1 MPLHVVS
8 YSIVKGNN
16 IHSPCDDPKW
26 YEAYWPVRTSRWEMP
41 WRRANG
47 LEARSPIVRAPLARG
62 TFVRE
67 AIVREHQVLV
77 TLCCAMQC
85 TKISEIDTDH
95 SWQVLSRDSK
105 NVSFF
110 SLSIIEMQ
118 NLWDLHVLKLR
129 WSWQW
134 WKCNKYVVHSEKK
147 IGTKLIFHEKTKTSP
162 QAPLSLGPPLPGQI

>member
-1 MPLHVVS
+1 MLTQWFFFNFCYPIKFWQGTTFTVLAMVLYDV
-8 YSIVKGNN
+8 
-16 IHSPCDDPKW
+16 
-26 YEAYWPVRTSRWEMP
+26 EAYWPARTSRWEMP
-41 WRRANG
+41 WRRASG

-62 TFVRE
+62 TFVIK
-67 AIVREHQVLV
+67 AILREHQVLV
-77 TLCCAMQC
+77 TPCSTMQH
-85 TKISEIDTDH
+85 TKIINTDH

-147 IGTKLIFHEKTKTSP
+147 KY
-162 QAPLSLGPPLPGQI
+162 